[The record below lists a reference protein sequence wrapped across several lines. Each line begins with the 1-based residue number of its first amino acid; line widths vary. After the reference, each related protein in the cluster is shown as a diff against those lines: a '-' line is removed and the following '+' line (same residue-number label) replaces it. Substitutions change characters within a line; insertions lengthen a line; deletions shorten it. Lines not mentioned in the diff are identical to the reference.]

1 MKIKILEKCYTGTV
15 GNMYAGDEH
24 DIDDRIA
31 EKLIAR
37 GYAEGQLRRQAVPKR
52 NCLIAPPMLAR
63 SKHQRMS
70 DGRRKC

>member
-37 GYAEGQLRRQAVPKR
+37 GYAEPAKKAGRPKKKLFDR
-52 NCLIAPPMLAR
+52 AADAGEIETPE
-63 SKHQRMS
+63 
-70 DGRRKC
+70 DV

>member
-37 GYAEGQLRRQAVPKR
+37 GYAEPAKKAGRPKKKLFDR
-52 NCLIAPPMLAR
+52 AADAGEIETPE
-63 SKHQRMS
+63 
-70 DGRRKC
+70 DE

>member
-37 GYAEGQLRRQAVPKR
+37 GYAEAATKKAGRPKKKLFDR
-52 NCLIAPPMLAR
+52 AADAGEIETPE
-63 SKHQRMS
+63 
-70 DGRRKC
+70 DE